1 MNETI
6 SLGIGGDI
14 NLIKSRLLSNPDCV
28 FPISITKDTPEDV
41 ITYFNFEYNEDLR
54 VLDKYLTVLS
64 EYIIDRYETKF
75 ARQILDKNFEHLTQK
90 AKREILKNIILF
102 SDDKTIGYDARKRI
116 ILTALYDCLKENKK
130 FYLDGFISFRLR
142 EYEFMLYTL
151 LEKLVDDYNKRK
163 EYEEFIELL
172 RYFVS
177 VQSPRPTL
185 LNVVVNP
192 DNSYSIYD
200 ENEKDITANCVTE
213 FIESEVLLTE
223 NDYDDLLISV
233 LITAAPKKIVIHKAE
248 NIKNDDLFITIKKVF
263 ERVEYC
269 VGCDLC
275 LGE

>member
-28 FPISITKDTPEDV
+28 FPISITKDKPEDV
-41 ITYFNFEYNEDLR
+41 ITYFNFEYNEDVR
-54 VLDKYLTVLS
+54 ILDKYLNVLS

-75 ARQILDKNFEHLTQK
+75 ARQILDKNFEYLTQK
-90 AKREILKNIILF
+90 AKRDILKNIILF

-142 EYEFMLYTL
+142 EYEFVLYTL
-151 LEKLVDDYNKRK
+151 LEKLVDDYNAKK

-177 VQSPRPTL
+177 VQSPRPTV
-185 LNVVVNP
+185 LNIVVNP
-192 DNSYSIYD
+192 DNSYSVYD

-233 LITAAPKKIVIHKAE
+233 LITAAPEKIVIHKAE
-248 NIKNDDLFITIKKVF
+248 NIKNSDLFITIKKVF
-263 ERVEYC
+263 EKVEYC
-269 VGCDLC
+269 VGCELC

>member
-177 VQSPRPTL
+177 VQSPRPAL

-233 LITAAPKKIVIHKAE
+233 LITAAPKKIVIHNAE

-269 VGCDLC
+269 IGCDLC